1 MKSTIHHFFSF
12 NAKKRNWVNWL
23 NGMTYGGSGKPSQQR
38 KLISLIWFVGGV
50 SWSAH
55 NSLSFNQKK
64 FDWLKRIDCR
74 PASSAFLHPST
85 KKRFFICWLD
95 CRAGKKRNQSNGAV
109 CIHLRECRSID
120 WLFFLQLSL
129 ISFQTHS
136 FQFKKKGWLV
146 CLPAEPI
153 THFLLQK
160 QQTQSTPKKDKR
172 SAKTAGGSYKS
183 KFGMKFDW
191 ISEIKL
197 NDKPAGWPAPAVIK
211 RFSIFYEGGRG
222 NQLINQSTNTSIKL
236 FWLNV
241 EIDCWLWLRG
251 LLRSFLHS
259 LKMNENGS
267 LACLPS
273 LKIKDF

>member
-1 MKSTIHHFFSF
+1 MAQSPINSHQFSF
-12 NAKKRNWVNWL
+12 NAKRIDWGIELVDQP
-23 NGMTYGGSGKPSQQR
+23 YGGSGKPSQQR

-129 ISFQTHS
+129 ISFITLLCWI
-136 FQFKKKGWLV
+136 KKKESLV
-146 CLPAEPI
+146 
-153 THFLLQK
+153 
-160 QQTQSTPKKDKR
+160 
-172 SAKTAGGSYKS
+172 
-183 KFGMKFDW
+183 
-191 ISEIKL
+191 
-197 NDKPAGWPAPAVIK
+197 
-211 RFSIFYEGGRG
+211 
-222 NQLINQSTNTSIKL
+222 
-236 FWLNV
+236 
-241 EIDCWLWLRG
+241 G
-251 LLRSFLHS
+251 LLGQRSS
-259 LKMNENGS
+259 
-267 LACLPS
+267 
-273 LKIKDF
+273 